1 MSSYD
6 FFYAIWRMAR
16 NVGLIVRNEPA
27 PSRLSM
33 LLTYARLQFRFL
45 VLVTLLKR
53 RIDEERLFGFT
64 VKFFD
69 YGMLL
74 FLFEEIFIW
83 KPYDFTA
90 ATDCPVIIDCG
101 SNIGMS
107 ILYFK
112 RLHPNCIIVGFEP
125 DKITFELLKEN
136 VSRNRLQH
144 VTLFNRAVSDTTGTI
159 NFYSDPGL
167 PGSLAMTTRPERGL
181 EARAQVET
189 TPLSDHLSGE
199 IDFLKMDIEGSEE
212 CVLEDLARQNKL
224 KLVKEMVF
232 EYHHHERPEKDTLAG
247 VLATLERNGFGYE
260 ISALTLAPFQRGRFH
275 GMLIYAYRK

>member
-1 MSSYD
+1 MSVYGL
-6 FFYAIWRMAR
+6 FYAVWRVTR

-27 PSRLSM
+27 GRRLVM
-33 LLTYARLQFRFL
+33 LLTYARLQLTFL
-45 VLVTLLKR
+45 IGVKLFKR
-53 RIDEERLFGFT
+53 SLHREQLFGFT
-64 VKFFD
+64 VQFFN
-69 YGMLL
+69 YELFL

-83 KPYDFTA
+83 KQYDFTA
-90 ATDCPVIIDCG
+90 ATDRPIIFDCG

-107 ILYFK
+107 ILYLK
-112 RLHPNCIIVGFEP
+112 RLYPNCIIVGFEP
-125 DKITFELLKEN
+125 DKNTFELLKEN

-159 NFYSDPGL
+159 DFYSDPDL
-167 PGSLAMTTRPERGL
+167 PGSLAMTARPERGL
-181 EARAQVET
+181 KARAQVET
-189 TPLSDHLSGE
+189 TPLSDHVSGE
-199 IDFLKMDIEGSEE
+199 IDFLKMDIEGAEE
-212 CVLEDLARQNKL
+212 CAIEELSRHNKL

-232 EYHHHERPEKDTLAG
+232 EYHHHERPEQDTLAG

>member
-1 MSSYD
+1 MSLYD

-27 PSRLSM
+27 QSRLPM

-45 VLVTLLKR
+45 VVVTFLKR
-53 RIDEERLFGFT
+53 RIDKEHLFGFT
-64 VKFFD
+64 VKFFN
-69 YGMLL
+69 YGMFL

-83 KPYDFTA
+83 KPYDFKA

-112 RLHPNCIIVGFEP
+112 RLYPNCIIVGFEP

-159 NFYSDPGL
+159 NFYSDPDL
-167 PGSLAMTTRPERGL
+167 PGSLAMTASPERGL

-232 EYHHHERPEKDTLAG
+232 EYHHHERPKKDTLAG